1 MITPHGGRLITL
13 ELTEEENAE
22 LLATACELPLLT
34 LNEREKSDLEL
45 IGNGAMSPLTGFM
58 TGKDYNSVI
67 DSMRLASGIIWSLPV
82 TLSVKE
88 GDLEVETGQRAL
100 LRDGNGV
107 IWGDILVEDIFDADL
122 SAEADKVLLTTD
134 ESHPGVEYLN
144 GLSGTYIG
152 GSIRSIRRRDQ
163 ETFRNYRLDPKETR
177 DIFQARNWSTIVA
190 FQTRNPIHRAH
201 EYIQKTALELIDGLL
216 IHPLVGSTKSDDIPA
231 DIRMHCYEVLLD
243 GYYPESR
250 VMMSVFPAAMR
261 YAGPREAIF
270 HAILRKNYGCTHLI
284 VGRDHAGVG
293 AFYGTYDAQLIFDRF
308 DPDELEI
315 VPLKFEHAFFCN
327 KCGGMATAK
336 TCPHESTDHVF
347 LSGKKVRAML
357 REGILPPEEF
367 TRPEIAQLLMDAWG
381 NPGD

>member
-1 MITPHGGRLITL
+1 MITPHGGRLVSR
-13 ELTEEENAE
+13 ELTEEETAE
-22 LLATACELPLLT
+22 LLAEAGELPTLT

-45 IGNGAMSPLTGFM
+45 LGNGAMSPLTGFM
-58 TGKDYNSVI
+58 TGKDYHSVI
-67 DSMRLASGIIWSLPV
+67 DSMRLASGFIWSLPV
-82 TLSVKE
+82 TLSMKE

-107 IWGDILVEDIFDADL
+107 IWGDILVEDIFVADL
-122 SAEADKVLLTTD
+122 SAEADTVLLTTD

-152 GSIRSIRRRDQ
+152 GSVRSIRRRAQ
-163 ETFRNYRLDPKETR
+163 ETFQNYRLDPKETR
-177 DIFQARNWSTIVA
+177 DIFKARNWNTIVA

-201 EYIQKTALELIDGLL
+201 EYIQKTALELIDGLF

-231 DIRMHCYEVLLD
+231 DIRMRCYEVLLE

-293 AFYGTYDAQLIFDRF
+293 TFYGTYDAQLIFDRF
-308 DPDELEI
+308 EPDELEI
-315 VPLKFEHAFFCN
+315 VPLKFEHAFFCR

-381 NPGD
+381 NLGD

>member
-1 MITPHGGRLITL
+1 MITPHGGRLVSR
-13 ELTEEENAE
+13 ELTEEETAK
-22 LLATACELPLLT
+22 LLAEAGELPTLT

-45 IGNGAMSPLTGFM
+45 LGNGAMSPLTGFM
-58 TGKDYNSVI
+58 TGKDYHSVI
-67 DSMRLASGIIWSLPV
+67 DSMRLASGFIWSLPV
-82 TLSVKE
+82 TLSMKE

-107 IWGDILVEDIFDADL
+107 IWGDILVEDIFVADL
-122 SAEADKVLLTTD
+122 SAEADTVLLTTD

-152 GSIRSIRRRDQ
+152 GSVRSIRRRAQ
-163 ETFRNYRLDPKETR
+163 ETFQNYRLDPKETR
-177 DIFQARNWSTIVA
+177 DIFKARNWNTIVA

-201 EYIQKTALELIDGLL
+201 EYIQKTALELIDGLF

-231 DIRMHCYEVLLD
+231 DIRMRCYEVLLE

-293 AFYGTYDAQLIFDRF
+293 TFYGTYDAQLIFDRF
-308 DPDELEI
+308 EPDELEI
-315 VPLKFEHAFFCN
+315 VPLKFEHAFFCR

-381 NPGD
+381 NLGD

>member
-1 MITPHGGRLITL
+1 MITPHGGKLISL
-13 ELTEEENAE
+13 ELTPEETAG
-22 LLATACELPLLT
+22 LLAEASELPFLT

-45 IGNGAMSPLTGFM
+45 LGNGAMSPLTGFM
-58 TGKDYNSVI
+58 TGRDYHSVI
-67 DSMRLASGIIWSLPV
+67 DSMRLVSGTVWSLPV
-82 TLSVKE
+82 TLSLKE
-88 GDLEVETGQRAL
+88 GDPVVEIGQRVL
-100 LRDGNGV
+100 LRDDSGV
-107 IWGDILVEDIFDADL
+107 IWGDMIVQDVFEADL
-122 SAEADKVLLTTD
+122 SAEADEILLTTD

-152 GSIRSIRRRDQ
+152 GSIRSIRRREQ
-163 ETFRNYRLDPKETR
+163 ETFQRYRLDPKETR
-177 DIFQARNWSTIVA
+177 DVFRAKNWNTIVA

-231 DIRMHCYEVLLD
+231 DIRMRCYEALLE

-293 AFYGTYDAQLIFDRF
+293 TFYGTYDAQLIFDRF
-308 DPDELEI
+308 EPGELDI

-381 NPGD
+381 NSG

>member
-1 MITPHGGRLITL
+1 MITPHGGRLISL
-13 ELTEEENAE
+13 ELTEEETAE
-22 LLATACELPLLT
+22 LLVEAGELPFLT

-45 IGNGAMSPLTGFM
+45 LGNGAMSPLTGFM
-58 TGKDYNSVI
+58 TEKDYLPVI
-67 DSMRLASGIIWSLPV
+67 DSMRLASGFVWSLPV
-82 TLSVKE
+82 TLSMKE
-88 GDLEVETGQRAL
+88 TDPGVETGQRAL

-107 IWGDILVEDIFDADL
+107 IWGDILVEDIFDVDL
-122 SAEADKVLLTTD
+122 SAEADTVLLTTD

-152 GSIRSIRRRDQ
+152 GSIRSIRRREQ
-163 ETFRNYRLDPKETR
+163 ETFKSYRLDPKETR
-177 DIFQARNWSTIVA
+177 DIFMARNWNTIVA

-231 DIRMHCYEVLLD
+231 DIRMRCYEVLLD

-293 AFYGTYDAQLIFDRF
+293 TFYGTYDAQLIFDRF

-315 VPLKFEHAFFCN
+315 VPLKFEHAFFCR

-357 REGILPPEEF
+357 KEGILPPEEF
-367 TRPEIAQLLMDAWG
+367 TRPEIAQLLMDTWG
-381 NPGD
+381 AR

>member
-1 MITPHGGRLITL
+1 MITPHGGRLISL
-13 ELTEEENAE
+13 ELTEEETAE
-22 LLATACELPLLT
+22 LLAEAGELPFLT

-45 IGNGAMSPLTGFM
+45 LGNGAMSPLTGFM
-58 TGKDYNSVI
+58 TEKDYLPVI
-67 DSMRLASGIIWSLPV
+67 DSMRLASGFVWSLPV
-82 TLSVKE
+82 TLSMKE
-88 GDLEVETGQRAL
+88 TDPGVETGQRAL

-107 IWGDILVEDIFDADL
+107 IWGDILVEDIFDVDL
-122 SAEADKVLLTTD
+122 LAEADTVLLTTD

-152 GSIRSIRRRDQ
+152 GSIRSIRRREQ
-163 ETFRNYRLDPKETR
+163 ETFKSYRLDPKETR
-177 DIFQARNWSTIVA
+177 DIFMARNWNTIVA

-231 DIRMHCYEVLLD
+231 DIRMRCYEVLLD

-293 AFYGTYDAQLIFDRF
+293 TFYGTYDAQLIFDRF

-315 VPLKFEHAFFCN
+315 VPLKFEHAFFCR

-357 REGILPPEEF
+357 KEGILPPEEF
-367 TRPEIAQLLMDAWG
+367 TRPEIAQLLMDTWG
-381 NPGD
+381 AR